1 MALARVLVVD
11 DNEAIRLSLC
21 TIFGNHGFEVTY
33 AGDVS
38 DALRYISSQNTMR
51 C

>member
-21 TIFGNHGFEVTY
+21 AILENHGFDVTC
-33 AGDVS
+33 AADVS
-38 DALRYISSQNTMR
+38 EALRYISSHKYMS